1 MENEEKI
8 ICQNCQ
14 EEMTVDKEYVF
25 CSKCG
30 LLLKIN
36 WLKEI
41 VNKLLQLTAVK

>member
-1 MENEEKI
+1 MEKDEKI

-14 EEMTVDKEYVF
+14 EEMTVDKLYVF

-30 LLLKIN
+30 LLLKIE

-41 VNKLLQLTAVK
+41 VNKLLHLETVK